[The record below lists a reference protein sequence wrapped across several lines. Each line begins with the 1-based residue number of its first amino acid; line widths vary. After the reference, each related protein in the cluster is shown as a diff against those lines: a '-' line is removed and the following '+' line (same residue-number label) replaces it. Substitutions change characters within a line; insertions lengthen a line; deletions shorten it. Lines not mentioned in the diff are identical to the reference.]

1 MQNPHDTLFHEAL
14 SSPIDARG
22 FLAGALPGGLSAHLD
37 WESLESLPATSKG
50 IGKADAHADLVFRVG
65 LRDLVRPLHLVVE
78 HKSHVDRRVVVQVH
92 GYCARILG
100 DLSRSVETDDGLP
113 LLVALVVYH
122 GPRAW
127 APEVGLR
134 DLYALPDA
142 LAPHLEPF
150 LPGFRFLFEDLALLT
165 DDQLA
170 NRGLTDWCHVA
181 IDTLRRGAGPG
192 DLGGFFRSLRD
203 RVHRLAGSSLGA
215 ERLSSIYAYL
225 AHVRGLPRAEMAAII
240 RRELG
245 REQEE
250 HMQST
255 YDQIYQEGRA
265 EGLDEGRDEGRQQG
279 LAKGLEQG
287 REQGLEQG
295 RGDGLRDAVRAVLSA
310 RFGGVPEVVAD
321 ALQRA
326 GADQLRAAVSR
337 VALVERSEDLLS
349 DLGVGPGGA

>member
-14 SSPIDARG
+14 SAPTDARG

-37 WESLESLPATSKG
+37 WEALEALPATSKG
-50 IGKADAHADLVFRVG
+50 IGKTDAHADLVFRVG
-65 LRDLVRPLHLVVE
+65 LRGLDRPLHLVME

-100 DLSRSVETDDGLP
+100 DLSRRAEADDGLP

-122 GPRAW
+122 GPRTW
-127 APEVGLR
+127 APDLGLQ

-150 LPGFRFLFEDLALLT
+150 LPGFRFLFEDLALLS
-165 DDQLA
+165 DRELEG
-170 NRGLTDWCHVA
+170 RGLTDWCHVA

-192 DLGGFFRSLRD
+192 DLGAFFRGIRA
-203 RVHRLAGSSLGA
+203 RVQRLAGSSLGA

-250 HMQST
+250 RMQST

-265 EGLDEGRDEGRQQG
+265 EGRGEGRDEGREQG

-287 REQGLEQG
+287 H
-295 RGDGLRDAVRAVLSA
+295 GDGLRDAVRAVLTA
-310 RFGGVPEVVAD
+310 RFGFVPEVVDD

-326 GADQLRAAVSR
+326 GADRLRAAVAR

-349 DLGVGPGGA
+349 DLGAG